1 MPKYESKCPQHTELD
16 IYNGCSFNC
25 IYCISNAE
33 KKEFGF
39 NLQQEL
45 EKIESIQGPV
55 SPYYLSPWTDA
66 YQDIEGK
73 EEHTKQVIEALSAK
87 NQPFFVITKSTL
99 VKRDKEYFKNKENA
113 FIAISLNTINNE
125 ITKVFEPNAPFA
137 SERMQ
142 LIEELVGDGTIKVVV
157 KIDPIIPGIT
167 DKQELDKLLE
177 WLALVRPTAVTAET
191 LRLSQKI
198 VDEFYKYM
206 DNILIDSILQFYP
219 QLNNQPVHPQINYR
233 MKVLSKVAEILK
245 RAGVKTS
252 FCQASLP
259 VKITE
264 FDCRGGY
271 NYDY

>member
-1 MPKYESKCPQHTELD
+1 MPKYKSKCPQHTELD
-16 IYNGCSFNC
+16 LYNGCSFNC
-25 IYCISNAE
+25 IYCISHAE
-33 KKEFGF
+33 KKEFKF

-45 EKIESIQGPV
+45 EKIENTQEPV

-66 YQDIEGK
+66 YQHG
-73 EEHTKQVIEALSAK
+73 EEQQERTTQIIEALSSK

-99 VKRDKEYFKNKENA
+99 VKRDLEYFRNRENT
-113 FIAISLNTINNE
+113 FIAISLNTINDE
-125 ITKVFEPNAPFA
+125 ITSVFELNAPSA
-137 SERMQ
+137 SKRMA

-157 KIDPIIPGIT
+157 KIDPIIPGFT
-167 DKQELDKLLE
+167 DNQELDKLLD
-177 WLALVRPTAVTAET
+177 WLAKIKPIAVTAET

-198 VDEFYKYM
+198 VDEFHKHL
-206 DNILIDSILQFYP
+206 DNYLIDSILLHYP
-219 QLNNQPVHPQINYR
+219 KLNNQPVHPHIDYR
-233 MKVLSKVAEILK
+233 MKVLIKVAERLK

-259 VKITE
+259 LKITE